1 MQCSIYNMQNN
12 KKGLDKRWFY
22 IKLVLSLY
30 PFSVKSIMLTQNVY
44 STHF

>member
-22 IKLVLSLY
+22 IKLLLSFY
-30 PFSVKSIMLTQNVY
+30 PFSIKSIMLTQNVS

>member
-1 MQCSIYNMQNN
+1 MQNN
-12 KKGLDKRWFY
+12 EKGLDKRWFY